1 MTAAST
7 DIEQGTA
14 ATGTLLSRTL
24 ALVVCAVMFMI
35 FYYGSGWL
43 SHAMAPYV
51 EGIAKP
57 ADAPDTWWKVA
68 KQFTHSGPAE
78 LIAVFVP
85 VWLYC
90 LLRGRSFAD
99 LGFNRAGTLL
109 PWVVVIAVEALLVA
123 VELRGPIGQV
133 GDRFNPYALYA
144 ASMIGF
150 SAAFSEEV
158 FFRGFLMEELR
169 RGGFG
174 VVPQVIIS
182 MLFFGVAHLS
192 YIPSDI
198 YGWTI
203 PVFTGICGGFWSV
216 IYVWSKRSLWPT
228 ITAHFINDFIVVAA
242 AYYVF
247 GGHV

>member
-1 MTAAST
+1 MTTA
-7 DIEQGTA
+7 GTEIDESIA
-14 ATGTLLSRTL
+14 PATALSRVG
-24 ALVVCAVMFMI
+24 ALVVCAVMFVI

-43 SHAMAPYV
+43 SHLFAPYV

-68 KQFTHSGPAE
+68 QQFSHSGPAE
-78 LIAVFVP
+78 VIAVFVP

-99 LGFNRAGTLL
+99 LGFNRAGTFL

-123 VELRGPIGQV
+123 VELRGPIGHV

-144 ASMIGF
+144 ASMIGLT
-150 SAAFSEEV
+150 AAFSEEV

-174 VVPQVIIS
+174 NAAQVVIS
-182 MLFFGVAHLS
+182 MLFFGAAHLS

-203 PVFTGICGGFWSV
+203 PLGTALVGGFWSV
-216 IYVWSKRSLWPT
+216 IYIWSKRSLWPV
-228 ITAHFINDFIVVAA
+228 ITAHCINDFIVVAA